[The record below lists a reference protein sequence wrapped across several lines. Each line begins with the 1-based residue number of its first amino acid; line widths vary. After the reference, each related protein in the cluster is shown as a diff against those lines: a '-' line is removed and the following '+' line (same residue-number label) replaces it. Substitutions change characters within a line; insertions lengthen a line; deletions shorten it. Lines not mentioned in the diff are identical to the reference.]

1 MWTDPLDD
9 LIADLEQ
16 IAPPEPGQYG
26 GGQEALT
33 ELQHWT
39 ARVLRR
45 LDDTYPDGPDFT
57 DPDVQRECE
66 HMGRAMNRYLGRPE
80 DWTPPKGPCS
90 CRQCAPHT
98 GADPVDTDDR
108 HIGINLRPLS
118 ERASCGLSLSSPW

>member
-66 HMGRAMNRYLGRPE
+66 HMGRGNEPIPG
-80 DWTPPKGPCS
+80 
-90 CRQCAPHT
+90 AP
-98 GADPVDTDDR
+98 GGLDTSE
-108 HIGINLRPLS
+108 RPLLVS
-118 ERASCGLSLSSPW
+118 AMCPPYGC